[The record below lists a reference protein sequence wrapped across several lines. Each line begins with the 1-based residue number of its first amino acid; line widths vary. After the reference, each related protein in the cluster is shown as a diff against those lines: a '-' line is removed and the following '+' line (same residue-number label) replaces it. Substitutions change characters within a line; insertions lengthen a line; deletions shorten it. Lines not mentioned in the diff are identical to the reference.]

1 MSLVHAARE
10 RRPKG
15 PAYLLSSVMLLY
27 LAGQCAFDAHTSPR
41 PFPPLDQ
48 WNSEGF
54 PEFPRTDSSQRE
66 SAVGPYLVVPF
77 GLIT

>member
-1 MSLVHAARE
+1 MLFSTLRGSGSPKGRPISYLFCDAPMY
-10 RRPKG
+10 RRPVCS
-15 PAYLLSSVMLLY
+15 L
-27 LAGQCAFDAHTSPR
+27 QHTIS
-41 PFPPLDQ
+41 PLDL